1 MDNLGMNTYKRHR
14 FPPDIISYA
23 VWLYYRFNLSHRDI
37 EDLLAERG
45 ITVSY
50 ETIRLWCIKFGALY
64 SKRLKRKHRGYGDTF
79 YIDEVFVKINGK
91 QHYLW
96 RAVDQDGEVVDVFL
110 QAKRDGATA
119 KRFFKRLLRS
129 NGSEPRKIV
138 TDKLRSYPVAH
149 REVIPEAIHVT
160 DRYANN
166 RAEQSH
172 EVTRVRERGM
182 RRFKSIAQA
191 QKFLTAHA
199 AVYNLFNM
207 GRHLIRAQHSRDLR
221 LSAFSEWGIAVA

>member
-1 MDNLGMNTYKRHR
+1 MNTYKRHR
-14 FPPDIISYA
+14 FPPDIIAYA

-45 ITVSY
+45 IIVSY
-50 ETIRLWCIKFGALY
+50 ETIRLWCIKFGAKY
-64 SKRLKRKHRGYGDTF
+64 SKRLKRRHRGFGDTF

-96 RAVDQDGEVVDVFL
+96 RAVDQDGEVVDVYL
-110 QAKRDGATA
+110 QAKRDGTAA
-119 KRFFKRLLRS
+119 KRFFRRLLRS
-129 NGSEPRKIV
+129 NGGEPRKIV

-172 EVTRVRERGM
+172 EMTRVRERGM
-182 RRFKSIAQA
+182 RRFKSVGQA
-191 QKFLTAHA
+191 QQFVTVHA
-199 AVYNLFNM
+199 AVQNLFNL
-207 GRHLIRAQHSRDLR
+207 GRHLVRAQHYRDLR
-221 LSAFSEWGIAVA
+221 VSAFDEWSRAVA

>member
-1 MDNLGMNTYKRHR
+1 
-14 FPPDIISYA
+14 
-23 VWLYYRFNLSHRDI
+23 LYYRFNLSHRDI

-45 ITVSY
+45 ITFSY

-96 RAVDQDGEVVDVFL
+96 RAVDQDGEVVDVYL
-110 QAKRDGATA
+110 QAKRNGATA
-119 KRFFKRLLRS
+119 KRFFSRLLARH
-129 NGSEPRKIV
+129 GGEPRKII

-149 REVIPEAIHVT
+149 REVIPEAIHVI

-182 RRFKSIAQA
+182 RKFKSIAQA

-199 AVYNLFNM
+199 AVYNLFNL
-207 GRHLIRAQHSRDLR
+207 GRHLVRAQHYRDLR
-221 LSAFSEWGIAVA
+221 ISAFSEWSRTVA